1 MATNEAK
8 TKSTISIMITIYRH
22 FGETLQPN
30 YRHINAIL
38 ARIRDGKSAIP
49 VNFARDCYG
58 DEVAYSAAKKR
69 LPCILFSGR
78 FNRRSIDGLIEHSGF
93 ICLDFDKFTDP
104 EELALWRDNLDA
116 DEYTYS
122 VFTSPS
128 GRGLKCVVKIPP
140 EVENHKGYFRGL
152 QAYYNCQYFDPNV
165 FDVSRICFESYDPSL
180 VINPASSTWMGY
192 IADPEPI
199 NVEYGKASLG
209 EVETARRLL
218 KWWTGKF
225 GIANGNRNNNLFKL
239 CAALNDY
246 GIDIEHARSIV
257 HGYQQNDFKL
267 SEIETT
273 LKSAYKKTSKHGTLS
288 F

>member
-1 MATNEAK
+1 
-8 TKSTISIMITIYRH
+8 MITIYRH

-30 YRHINAIL
+30 YRHIDSIL

-58 DEVAYSAAKKR
+58 DQILYNDIKKR

-78 FNRRSIDGLIEHSGF
+78 FNRRSIDGLIEHSGY
-93 ICLDFDKFTDP
+93 IALDFDKFTDP
-104 EELALWRDNLDA
+104 AELALWRDNLDA

-165 FDVSRICFESYDPSL
+165 FDVSRICFESYDPDL
-180 VINPASSTWMGY
+180 IINPGSSLWTGY
-192 IADPEPI
+192 IADPEPVK
-199 NVEYGKASLG
+199 VEYGKASLSDQ
-209 EVETARRLL
+209 ETARRLL
-218 KWWTGKF
+218 KWSNRKF
-225 GIANGNRNNNLFKL
+225 PIVAGNRNQNLFKL
-239 CAALNDY
+239 AASLNDY
-246 GIDIEHARSIV
+246 GINYDYALSLCSQFECK
-257 HGYQQNDFKL
+257 DFKL
-267 SEIETT
+267 SEIITT
-273 LKSAYKKTSKHGTLS
+273 LKSAYRKISKHGTLR